1 MSPTPASMF
10 ARRVW
15 FERKFTLGLPPE
27 AFPDILE
34 RLRGTPAR
42 LEERVS
48 GLGRETLVR
57 RVGEAW
63 SIQENAGHMLDL
75 EPLWA
80 GRLDE
85 FARGD
90 DRLRPADL
98 GNRKTHEARHNEASM
113 ETLLAEF
120 RRARSE
126 IVRRAEALHPA
137 DLEHAALHPRLGQP
151 MTVVDHLF
159 FVAEHDDHHLARIG
173 ELIRRFGA

>member
-1 MSPTPASMF
+1 MTPKPAPAF

-15 FERKFTLGLPPE
+15 FERKFVLGLPPE

-48 GLGRETLVR
+48 GLGRDMLVR
-57 RVGEAW
+57 RTGEAW
-63 SIQENAGHMLDL
+63 SIQENVGHLLDL

-80 GRLDE
+80 GRLDD

-90 DRLRPADL
+90 GRLRPADL
-98 GNRKTHEARHNEASM
+98 GNRKTHDARHNESSIEA
-113 ETLLAEF
+113 LLTEF

-126 IVRRAEALHPA
+126 IVERAETLGPSS
-137 DLEHAALHPRLGQP
+137 LETTALHPRLGQP

-159 FVAEHDDHHLARIG
+159 FVAEHDDHHLATIG

>member
-1 MSPTPASMF
+1 MNPTV

-15 FERKFTLGLPPE
+15 FERTFTLGLPPE

-57 RVGEAW
+57 RPGEAW
-63 SIQENAGHMLDL
+63 SIQENVGHLLDL
-75 EPLWA
+75 EALWA

-98 GNRKTHEARHNEASM
+98 ENRKTHDARHNESPM
-113 ETLLAEF
+113 EELLTEF

-126 IVRRAEALHPA
+126 IVGRAEGLGPSSLGHT
-137 DLEHAALHPRLGQP
+137 ALHPRLGQP

-159 FVAEHDDHHLARIG
+159 FVAEHDDHHLATIG